1 VICGSFAALS
11 CDPRF
16 PNHTL
21 GTWVFGHTSRS
32 RWLWVVYLYVAVALG
47 EVLAMLFLPGTLEG
61 LDLIENPLGIEGLPI
76 GRKPVQAL
84 IFSGGLIASSTLI
97 WRLRRGAG

>member
-1 VICGSFAALS
+1 
-11 CDPRF
+11 
-16 PNHTL
+16 
-21 GTWVFGHTSRS
+21 
-32 RWLWVVYLYVAVALG
+32 
-47 EVLAMLFLPGTLEG
+47 MLFLPGTLEG